1 MVFEKNPDIKIKL
14 EKFEKEKNDF
24 VKIMQQVK
32 YIHNGK
38 MITVE
43 EEIKINNESQDYLI
57 CVFTQNNKEFVEKF
71 FKAKGKVKAPKTN
84 DLDKPELVGSIK
96 NEVPKPEVL
105 SEKKKMKEFKFLKKK
120 IEDKDFCYLINI
132 FQKKPELFTAL
143 LAYVE
148 SGNVVITESEEVF
161 NIDEIK
167 EKYSEEFSLIKNL
180 NLSSSDD
187 NILKGLHNYK
197 GDVDMTLRYLLCS
210 YHSLEDS
217 N

>member
-1 MVFEKNPDIKIKL
+1 
-14 EKFEKEKNDF
+14 
-24 VKIMQQVK
+24 
-32 YIHNGK
+32 

-120 IEDKDFCYLINI
+120 
-132 FQKKPELFTAL
+132 
-143 LAYVE
+143 
-148 SGNVVITESEEVF
+148 
-161 NIDEIK
+161 
-167 EKYSEEFSLIKNL
+167 
-180 NLSSSDD
+180 
-187 NILKGLHNYK
+187 
-197 GDVDMTLRYLLCS
+197 
-210 YHSLEDS
+210 
-217 N
+217 